1 MPRQRLVYGE
11 MMYYLFVSAMI
22 AVIIYLAGFHGRN
35 TSTVYVCSEVTKE
48 DPKDVQQICKKTW
61 RRNED

>member
-1 MPRQRLVYGE
+1 

-22 AVIIYLAGFHGRN
+22 AAIIYLAGFHGRN

-48 DPKDVQQICKKTW
+48 DPKDVQQICKKAW

>member
-22 AVIIYLAGFHGRN
+22 AAIIYLAGFYGRD

-48 DPKDVQQICKKTW
+48 DPKDVQQICKKAW
-61 RRNED
+61 KR